1 MQIDLIFYC
10 KAQSEALS
18 RAPDPLRRYFKPESG
33 TDCAPAGNIETIV
46 EERATRV
53 DFRGFITI
61 VVRRRSHHHTVPRS
75 LFTYTSCAIAY
86 TVGKVLR
93 SSSSSKYFS
102 ASQRLSRNTR
112 SSISFPPLV
121 PYLGLSAFSTFVSAP
136 LCQVLDTFFLIFI
149 Q

>member
-18 RAPDPLRRYFKPESG
+18 RAPDPLQRYFKPESG
-33 TDCAPAGNIETIV
+33 TDCAPAGNIETIM

-75 LFTYTSCAIAY
+75 LFTYTSYAIAY

-93 SSSSSKYFS
+93 SSSSSKYLS
-102 ASQRLSRNTR
+102 ASPILSRKTQ
-112 SSISFPPLV
+112 SSVSFPPFV
-121 PYLGLSAFSTFVSAP
+121 PYIG
-136 LCQVLDTFFLIFI
+136 
-149 Q
+149 